1 MPGTP
6 QTLQVPPP
14 VSVQTILYNTYLQIG
29 SAGGYVRTAFLL
41 EGYGGSSALNDPDS
55 PYGSFDSAIGAL
67 STAYPNEDVTIILQ
81 ANYGT
86 IYPSIILTT
95 VLTDGGSLTIKSD
108 NSGPWTVTTF
118 DIGNVENVDLRLDS
132 VAVTSLSWDNNNT
145 TVSRNAGTIIGA
157 SALIGTLSIN
167 GQGPPSTGASGSNGG
182 SFTGSSGSSGADGSP
197 PFAGGTGE
205 EAVANGGNG
214 DSALGNAAWGLTLLG
229 SGTVSQLNGY
239 GIDAT
244 GGNGGSGGTAIGG
257 NGGSGGNSTSTTDP
271 ENGADGGNGGNA
283 SANGGD
289 GGTGTGGSGA
299 QIFRT
304 TGWVITASNIANGE
318 GTGGSGGYSGSATA
332 GSGGSGGSGAMGG
345 SSGNY
350 GSNGSSSTYVGGSG
364 ASIPGTAGTITTI

>member
-1 MPGTP
+1 MPAASSLSLNNVAFLGAA
-6 QTLQVPPP
+6 
-14 VSVQTILYNTYLQIG
+14 G

-55 PYGSFDSAIGAL
+55 PYGFFDYAIGAL
-67 STAYPNEDVTIILQ
+67 ASTYPNEDVTIILQ

-86 IYPSIILTT
+86 IDSSLTT
-95 VLTDGGSLTIKSD
+95 VLTGGGSLTIKSD

-118 DIGNVENVDLRLDS
+118 DIGNVENVDLRLDN

-157 SALIGTLSIN
+157 SALIGTLNIN
-167 GQGPPSTGASGSNGG
+167 GEGPPSTGSSGSNGG

-197 PFAGGTGE
+197 PSAGGTGE

-214 DSALGNAAWGLTLLG
+214 DSALGNAAWGITLLG

-244 GGNGGSGGTAIGG
+244 GGSGGNGGTASGG
-257 NGGSGGNSTSTTDP
+257 NGGSGGNSTSTEYP

-304 TGWVITASNIANGE
+304 TGWVITASNIAGGE
-318 GTGGSGGYSGSATA
+318 GTGGSGGSGGSATA
-332 GSGGSGGSGAMGG
+332 GAGGSGGSGAMGG
-345 SSGNY
+345 SSGSY
-350 GSNGSSSTYVGGSG
+350 GSNGSSSTNLGNTG
-364 ASIPGTAGTITTI
+364 ASINGTAGTITTI